1 MSDYIDFAVVG
12 RVIGV
17 GLLLGAGLPLVF
29 ALGLR
34 SLSSGTVDNEHAA
47 GGDFG
52 FQLTKSPAAQAVGAL
67 CFLVVAA
74 AIVFGIYII
83 VNKS

>member
-12 RVIGV
+12 KVIAT

-34 SLSSGTVDNEHAA
+34 SLSVGTVDGAASTA
-47 GGDFG
+47 GGG
-52 FQLTKSPAAQAVGAL
+52 SFQVTKNPGAL
-67 CFLVVAA
+67 VVAVVCFAVVAA

-83 VNKS
+83 TNKG

>member
-1 MSDYIDFAVVG
+1 VSDYIDFKVVG
-12 RVIGV
+12 QVIAT

-34 SLSSGTVDNEHAA
+34 SLSAGTATA
-47 GGDFG
+47 TGGSAPES
-52 FQLTKSPAAQAVGAL
+52 FQVTKNPAALILAVL
-67 CFLVVAA
+67 CFAVVAA

-83 VNKS
+83 THKG